1 MQTKEKIIELVEKNL
16 EKNLIENIMFEDI
29 YNANLFDDLGYDS
42 LAFIN
47 LIVDI
52 EGAFKIEIPD
62 ELLLMEN
69 FFTIAQVEKTINS
82 VINIEDNL

>member
-1 MQTKEKIIELVEKNL
+1 MQTKEKIIELVGKNL

-52 EGAFKIEIPD
+52 EGAFIIEIPD

>member
-1 MQTKEKIIELVEKNL
+1 MQTKEKIIELVGKNL

-69 FFTIAQVEKTINS
+69 FFTIAQAEKTINS

>member
-1 MQTKEKIIELVEKNL
+1 MQTKEKIIELVGKNL
-16 EKNLIENIMFEDI
+16 EKNIIENIMFEDI

>member
-1 MQTKEKIIELVEKNL
+1 MQTKEKIIELVGKNL